1 MIDRRKQLIFKI
13 QTPQIVFRKM
23 TLQKDFTTT
32 LNKLPHHRTL
42 SRYLLKCKS
51 LEEARKRRIWCVL
64 RKGMLS
70 WYDDDNESETS
81 ELKGKVSI
89 KFITSIDII
98 GDDFTFRVRSR
109 NKEKTE
115 DNYFSAESLNEL
127 SLWVRVLNDEHDIVT
142 SSQ

>member
-1 MIDRRKQLIFKI
+1 
-13 QTPQIVFRKM
+13 
-23 TLQKDFTTT
+23 
-32 LNKLPHHRTL
+32 
-42 SRYLLKCKS
+42 
-51 LEEARKRRIWCVL
+51 
-64 RKGMLS
+64 MLS